1 MKLKLVD
8 ISHRGSKDVVIEN
21 PIYFPKVDDY
31 IQWDAYSQLRVEK
44 IIVDYNEKIVEAW
57 CL

>member
-1 MKLKLVD
+1 M
-8 ISHRGSKDVVIEN
+8 KDVVIEN

-31 IQWDAYSQLRVEK
+31 IQWDVYVRVRVEK
-44 IIVDYNEKIVEAW
+44 IIVDYNEKIMEVW